1 MALYVMKQ
9 YRRNLPGIS
18 AGVQVGE
25 WAIEA
30 ADLNAAKTTARKLLD
45 DHQPVTDFVVMWD
58 ANGKSVWAEGT
69 DA

>member
-30 ADLNAAKTTARKLLD
+30 ADLNEAKTTARKLLD
-45 DHQPVTDFVVMWD
+45 DHQPATDFVVMWD
-58 ANGKSVWAEGT
+58 ANGKSVWEEG
-69 DA
+69 AHA